1 MSRADNRD
9 TRPRAMVHRRIL
21 DVAASR
27 PDATLSAI
35 AGEVSGASPSLV
47 ERVLDEYGDPAGE
60 DPDDSPGAST
70 GSTADSQADED
81 PTGETEG
88 APGDGDAAAETGGVL
103 TDESTPDP
111 PVADESSDEQAD
123 GDRGGGGQGGLTT
136 GEERA
141 DDASR
146 DTDRNDPA
154 MAARTNGRQADD
166 RTDEQETEL
175 SLSERQRRTL
185 RAVYERPD
193 ASQSDIAEVLDVT
206 RATVSRRLNAIPGFE
221 WDDRRSFAGSVF
233 GDEAGGEEAD
243 GDATDGDGR
252 DATDGAGRDDHGS
265 PAGATV
271 TDERERLDDE
281 TVRRTL
287 DRLERRLAALE
298 DGDGADAGDE
308 SPVATLSLTPELAQ
322 KALRVCLDSDRITDD
337 EERELLRAAVDA

>member
-1 MSRADNRD
+1 
-9 TRPRAMVHRRIL
+9 MVHRRIL

-70 GSTADSQADED
+70 GSAADSQADED

-88 APGDGDAAAETGGVL
+88 APGDGDATAETDDVL
-103 TDESTPDP
+103 TDESAPDP
-111 PVADESSDEQAD
+111 PAADESSDERAD
-123 GDRGGGGQGGLTT
+123 GDRGGGGQDGLTP

-154 MAARTNGRQADD
+154 MAAKTNGRQADD
-166 RTDEQETEL
+166 STDEQETEL

-185 RAVYERPD
+185 RAVSERPD

-252 DATDGAGRDDHGS
+252 DATDGAGRDD
-265 PAGATV
+265 
-271 TDERERLDDE
+271 E

>member
-1 MSRADNRD
+1 
-9 TRPRAMVHRRIL
+9 MVHRRIL

-70 GSTADSQADED
+70 GSAADSQADED

-88 APGDGDAAAETGGVL
+88 APGDGDATAETDDVL
-103 TDESTPDP
+103 TDESAPDP
-111 PVADESSDEQAD
+111 PAADESSDERAD
-123 GDRGGGGQGGLTT
+123 GDRGGGGQDGLTP

-154 MAARTNGRQADD
+154 MAAKTNGRQADD
-166 RTDEQETEL
+166 STDEQETEL

-185 RAVYERPD
+185 RAVSERPD

-252 DATDGAGRDDHGS
+252 DATDGDGR
-265 PAGATV
+265 
-271 TDERERLDDE
+271 DDE

>member
-1 MSRADNRD
+1 
-9 TRPRAMVHRRIL
+9 MVHRRIL

-70 GSTADSQADED
+70 DSAADSQADED

-88 APGDGDAAAETGGVL
+88 APGDGDATAETDDVL
-103 TDESTPDP
+103 TDESAPDP
-111 PVADESSDEQAD
+111 PAADESSDERAD
-123 GDRGGGGQGGLTT
+123 GDRGGGGQDGLTP

-154 MAARTNGRQADD
+154 MAAKTNGRQADD
-166 RTDEQETEL
+166 STDEQETEL

-185 RAVYERPD
+185 RAVSERPD

-252 DATDGAGRDDHGS
+252 DATDGDGR
-265 PAGATV
+265 
-271 TDERERLDDE
+271 DDE

>member
-70 GSTADSQADED
+70 GSAADSQADED

-88 APGDGDAAAETGGVL
+88 DPGDGDATAETDDVL
-103 TDESTPDP
+103 TDESAPDP
-111 PVADESSDEQAD
+111 PAADESSDERAD
-123 GDRGGGGQGGLTT
+123 GDRGGGGQDGLTP

-154 MAARTNGRQADD
+154 MAAKTNGRQADD
-166 RTDEQETEL
+166 STDEQETEL

-185 RAVYERPD
+185 RAVSERPD

-233 GDEAGGEEAD
+233 GDEPEGEEAD

-252 DATDGAGRDDHGS
+252 DATDGDGR
-265 PAGATV
+265 
-271 TDERERLDDE
+271 DDE

>member
-1 MSRADNRD
+1 
-9 TRPRAMVHRRIL
+9 MVHRRIL

-70 GSTADSQADED
+70 GSAADSQADED

-88 APGDGDAAAETGGVL
+88 APGDGDATAETDDVL
-103 TDESTPDP
+103 TDESAPDP
-111 PVADESSDEQAD
+111 PAADESSDERAD
-123 GDRGGGGQGGLTT
+123 GDRGGGGQDGLTP

-154 MAARTNGRQADD
+154 MAAKTNGRQADD
-166 RTDEQETEL
+166 STDEQETEL

-185 RAVYERPD
+185 RAVSERPD

-243 GDATDGDGR
+243 GDAADGDGR
-252 DATDGAGRDDHGS
+252 DATDGDGR
-265 PAGATV
+265 
-271 TDERERLDDE
+271 DDE

>member
-70 GSTADSQADED
+70 GSAADSQADED

-88 APGDGDAAAETGGVL
+88 APGDGDATAETDDVL
-103 TDESTPDP
+103 TDESAPDP
-111 PVADESSDEQAD
+111 PAADESSDERAD
-123 GDRGGGGQGGLTT
+123 GDRGGGGQDGLTP

-154 MAARTNGRQADD
+154 MAAKTNGRQADD
-166 RTDEQETEL
+166 STDEQETEL

-252 DATDGAGRDDHGS
+252 D
-265 PAGATV
+265 
-271 TDERERLDDE
+271 DE

>member
-1 MSRADNRD
+1 MSRADDRD

-88 APGDGDAAAETGGVL
+88 APGDGDATAETDDVL
-103 TDESTPDP
+103 TDESAPDP
-111 PVADESSDEQAD
+111 PAADESSDERAD
-123 GDRGGGGQGGLTT
+123 GDRGGGGQDGLTPD
-136 GEERA
+136 EERA

-154 MAARTNGRQADD
+154 MAAKTNGRQADD
-166 RTDEQETEL
+166 STDEQETEL

-185 RAVYERPD
+185 RAVSERPD

-252 DATDGAGRDDHGS
+252 DATDGDGR
-265 PAGATV
+265 
-271 TDERERLDDE
+271 DDE